1 MTGQVPGRMTVS
13 RFSCASRSAA
23 RALKPLNATPP
34 LLESRFNA
42 AFGGEPDDGFA
53 MLGLCL
59 FAE

>member
-1 MTGQVPGRMTVS
+1 
-13 RFSCASRSAA
+13 
-23 RALKPLNATPP
+23 LKPLNATPP